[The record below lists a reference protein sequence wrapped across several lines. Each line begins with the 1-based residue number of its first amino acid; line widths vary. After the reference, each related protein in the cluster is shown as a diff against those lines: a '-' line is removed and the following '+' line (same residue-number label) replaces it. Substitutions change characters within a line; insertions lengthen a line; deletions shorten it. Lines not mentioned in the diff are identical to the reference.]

1 MAVKWSW
8 AFGPETAL
16 QLNNEMGF
24 TLGGTT
30 STANEPSQTF
40 IYSYP
45 GAPTTGPSARYSWS
59 TDQGIYYGT
68 RLEIPIGA
76 AAPEGWITVPLYMDT
91 NSWTPNGRIIE
102 VFGSDANDNI
112 YFSVQTSGEVRLY
125 IDGTAQS
132 PTFTPSGLGHD
143 WNYWALKY
151 TMTGSTWA
159 ASVYLN
165 GVEILSGSK
174 IGGGVQ
180 AETAITARFM
190 GPGTVDRSNY
200 FGQII
205 CYDDLTDQAQVPFQ
219 YVTRVN
225 PSVDTS
231 ETGVWTPAGGSTN
244 FEVLSGSFSTSTHT
258 VNTGSSVGDKVVC
271 QVTGAL
277 GLITQLGT
285 TPDLIS
291 GITVHCWA
299 SGSGQNGFTAL
310 SDNNSTYTSG
320 THITP
325 DINDPTYCFSTDALQ
340 PSDNAAW
347 NATSSLYIKYEV
359 S

>member
-1 MAVKWSW
+1 M
-8 AFGPETAL
+8 FGPESPG
-16 QLNNEMGF
+16 QLNSEMGF
-24 TLGGTT
+24 SVYSADTNI
-30 STANEPSQTF
+30 NEPSQNF

-45 GAPTTGPSARYSWS
+45 GSPTTGPSSRYSWRS
-59 TDQGIYYGT
+59 DQYNGYLNIPGGT
-68 RLEIPIGA
+68 AE
-76 AAPEGWITVPLYMDT
+76 PEGWVTVPLYLDT
-91 NSWTPNGRIIE
+91 SAYTSNGHIIK
-102 VFGSDANDNI
+102 VFGQDIYDSI
-112 YFSVQTSGEVRLY
+112 YFNIQASGEVRLY
-125 IDGTAQS
+125 IDDTLQS
-132 PTFTPSGLGHD
+132 PTFTPSGLSNN

-174 IGGGVQ
+174 TGGGVQ
-180 AETAITARFM
+180 AETVATVRFN
-190 GPGTVDRSNY
+190 GPCTGDRTNY

-225 PSVDTS
+225 PTVDTDT
-231 ETGVWTPAGGSTN
+231 TGSWTAVGGSTN
-244 FEVLSGSFSTSTHT
+244 SEVLSGSFDSSTYT
-258 VNTGSSVGDKVVC
+258 VNTGSATGDKVIC

-285 TPDLIS
+285 TPSSID

-299 SGSGQNGFTAL
+299 SGSGQNGFTGL
-310 SDNNSTYTSG
+310 SDDNTTYTSG
-320 THITP
+320 SHITP

-340 PSDNAAW
+340 PSDDAAW

>member
-8 AFGPETAL
+8 AFGPETAV

-24 TLGGTT
+24 NIGSTT
-30 STANEPSQTF
+30 VSINEPSQDF
-40 IYSYP
+40 VYSYP
-45 GAPTTGPSARYSWS
+45 GSPTTGPSARYSWK
-59 TDQGIYYGT
+59 TDQGYSSTY
-68 RLEIPIGA
+68 LAIPNGA
-76 AAPEGWITVPLYMDT
+76 AAPEGWVTTPLYITTNGYTTNGTIIRVYGSSDT
-91 NSWTPNGRIIE
+91 
-102 VFGSDANDNI
+102 DDI
-112 YFSVQTSGEVRLY
+112 YFNVQVSGEVRLY
-125 IDGTAQS
+125 IDGTQVDQ
-132 PTFTPSGLGHD
+132 FTPSGLSYN

-151 TMTGSTWA
+151 TMTGSTWS
-159 ASVYLN
+159 ASVYLD
-165 GVEILSGSK
+165 GVEVLSGSK
-174 IGGGVQ
+174 TGGGVQ
-180 AETAITARFM
+180 PETYATARLS
-190 GPGTVDRSNY
+190 GPGTADRSNY

-205 CYDDLTDQAQVPFQ
+205 CYDDLADQAQVPR

-231 ETGVWTPAGGSTN
+231 TTGVFTQVGGSTN
-244 FEVLSGSFSTSTHT
+244 FEVLSGSFSTSSYT
-258 VNTGSSVGDKVVC
+258 VNTGSLVGHKVVC
-271 QVTGAL
+271 QITGAL

-285 TPDLIS
+285 TPASID

-310 SDNNSTYTSG
+310 SDDNTTYVSG

-340 PSDNAAW
+340 PSDNAVW

>member
-24 TLGGTT
+24 ALGNIGAA
-30 STANEPSQTF
+30 ANEPSQDF
-40 IYSYP
+40 VYSYP
-45 GAPTTGPSARYSWS
+45 GSPSTGPNARYSWK

-91 NSWTPNGRIIE
+91 NSWTPNGSIIT
-102 VFGSDANDNI
+102 VFGSDGNDAI
-112 YFSVQTSGEVRLY
+112 YFNVQTSGEVRLY
-125 IDGTAQS
+125 IDGTVQS

-151 TMTGSTWA
+151 TMTGSTWT

-225 PSVDTS
+225 PSVDTDT
-231 ETGVWTPAGGSTN
+231 TGSWTAVGGTTN
-244 FEVLSGSFSTSTHT
+244 FEVLSGSFSTGSYT
-258 VNTGSSVGDKVVC
+258 VNTGSATGDKVIC

-310 SDNNSTYTSG
+310 SDDNSTYTSG

-340 PSDNAAW
+340 PSGPAW